1 MKTIRTIGTIAWFEM
16 LILFRSWFFR
26 IFSGLILLV
35 LFVMNLEILGDNGGN
50 WAVKAIP
57 ANIPYF
63 NILIL
68 SLTQAFIAM
77 FLALDFLKR
86 DKKLDTSEVIFTR
99 SMTNW
104 AYVWGKT
111 TGILTVFMVLNIL
124 VLILALII
132 NLVMGDLSVNW
143 MAYLYYPLI
152 ISLPSLIF
160 ILGLSFMVM
169 SIVKNQAIALVILL
183 GYTGMVMFF
192 GKDKFD
198 FIFDFM
204 GFRLPMVHSDMI
216 GFGFEGKLL
225 IQRGI
230 YFLLGLSFI
239 SGSILLMKRLPQ
251 SKLHTT
257 ATWVMAIILAV
268 AGIGGIVA
276 YSGSTARDMR
286 FRTVMIALDDNNY
299 KTPALNLDA
308 CDLVIKHHGRT
319 ISVTAKMTLSNQTH
333 ESISKTV
340 FSLNPGLTLEELMIS
355 GAKTGFERKDHLVL
369 VTLPGALAA
378 GQSIQAEFVYKGRI
392 DERVC
397 NLDIKEEQ
405 AAEKWGPDFLISIR
419 KRFAILE
426 PEYVLLTPES
436 AWYPRPGVLHGST
449 ISILPTWNFT
459 RFTATVETKNGL
471 QPIMQGKIENSGNS
485 WVFTPENPLPGMTL
499 IIGPYKPMNLTAGG
513 VDFELNVIKGHDYF
527 SSVLDSISDTL
538 PKFVGDMK
546 QDLERRLGLKYT
558 YPRLR
563 LIEVPVQ
570 FYAYSRLWIKHRD
583 FLQPEMILL
592 PEMGSMLSRAGFGQ
606 ELKQSIKRSKENE
619 ESLTEKEIQLRV
631 LRNFISDNFMPGAS
645 DNRMMFNM
653 GGPAALLDTDK
664 KFSLF
669 PNFFT
674 FVNHLGSD
682 QYPILNAAIEAYLS
696 NTGETQMGGFGM
708 QASALSAAEQANME
722 LQKKPFKKLLSTEM
736 DNLALRQ
743 VIDAKGKYFFT
754 YLESVAG
761 SVDFMPFILDEI
773 SKTRYQ
779 SLDFEQFTIDFKSKF
794 GFNADSLAAKWY
806 VNDQLPGYLVG
817 HVRVVEVQQDERTR
831 YQLLFDVSNPSRE
844 SGLLQITLRAGGR
857 GVMGGGRGQGGG
869 SGMRG
874 GASFALAG
882 RNTATEKFLVV
893 PAGQAFQV
901 GYVLDDQPRAMTV
914 NTMIST
920 NLPNNIGYPFPKLEQ
935 IKGFEPIEGLKPIP
949 LILTMSEPGEIVV
962 DNEDIGF
969 SLIGAATVS
978 RMVKWLK
985 INKKTDEVPYQS
997 MRTRRPPTFWT
1008 PIIQSGFYGDFVRSA
1023 VYVKSGEGDLSV
1035 EWRTLIQ
1042 KPGFYDVYSYLNP
1055 NMARMG
1061 MRMGGGSGGGG
1072 DRGPGGG
1079 QGGGQ
1084 GGMPEIADEY
1094 HFTVF
1099 HSEGKED
1106 ISVPLKTAET
1116 GWNKLGSFYYAAD
1129 TAKVTMN
1136 NKNTGRNVVAD
1147 AVKWVKQQ

>member
-35 LFVMNLEILGDNGGN
+35 LFGINIDILNDNGGN
-50 WAVKAIP
+50 WAVKGISS
-57 ANIPYF
+57 NIPYF

-111 TGILTVFMVLNIL
+111 AGILTVFMVLNIL
-124 VLILALII
+124 VLILALIF
-132 NLVMGDLSVNW
+132 NLVMGDLTVNW

-152 ISLPSLIF
+152 ISLPSLVFVLGFSF
-160 ILGLSFMVM
+160 IVM
-169 SIVKNQAIALVILL
+169 SVLKNQAIALVVLL

-204 GFRLPMVHSDMI
+204 GYRLPMVHSDMI
-216 GFGFEGKLL
+216 GFGFAGKLL
-225 IQRGI
+225 LQRGI

-251 SKLHTT
+251 SKTHTAASWIMT
-257 ATWVMAIILAV
+257 IVLA
-268 AGIGGIVA
+268 AGGIIGIAA
-276 YSGSTARDMR
+276 YSGSTAGDLR
-286 FRTVMIALDDNNY
+286 FRAAMISLNDKNF
-299 KTPALNLDA
+299 KIPALQLDTCNLA
-308 CDLVIKHHGRT
+308 IKHHGRT
-319 ISVTAKMTLSNQTH
+319 ISVRATMTLSNPTR
-333 ESISKTV
+333 ESIAKTV
-340 FSLNPGLTLEELMIS
+340 FSLNPGLVLEEVTIS
-355 GAKTGFERKDHLVL
+355 GSKAAFERKDHLVW
-369 VTLPGALAA
+369 VTLPAPLAA
-378 GQSIQAEFVYKGRI
+378 GQSLQAGFVYQGPI

-397 NLDIKEEQ
+397 NLDIKDEQ

-436 AWYPRPGVLHGST
+436 AWYPKPGVLHGST

-459 RFTATVETKNGL
+459 RFTATVETKSGL
-471 QPIMQGKIENSGNS
+471 QPVMQGKIGNSGNS

-499 IIGPYKPMNLTAGG
+499 IIGPYQPMTLTAGG
-513 VDFELNVIKGHDYF
+513 VDFELNVIRGHDYF

-546 QDLERRLGLKYT
+546 QDLERRLGLKYS

-570 FYAYSRLWIKHRD
+570 FYAYSRLWAKHRD

-592 PEMGSMLSRAGFGQ
+592 PEMGNMLTRSGFGQ
-606 ELKQSIKRSKENE
+606 EFRQVETRSKENE

-631 LRNFISDNFMPGAS
+631 LRNFFNDNFMPGTS
-645 DNRMMFNM
+645 DNRMGFNM
-653 GGPAALLDTDK
+653 NARAVTVDTDK

-674 FVNHLGSD
+674 FTNHLGSIR
-682 QYPILNAAIEAYLS
+682 YPILNTAIEAYLS
-696 NTGETQMGGFGM
+696 NTGDAQMYGFGM
-708 QASALSAAEQANME
+708 GTSGLSAAEQANME
-722 LQKKPFKKLLSTEM
+722 LQKKSFKQLLSTEM
-736 DNLALRQ
+736 ENLALRQ

-754 YLESVAG
+754 YLEAVAG
-761 SVDFMPFILDEI
+761 SFEFMPFLLDEI
-773 SKTRYQ
+773 SKSCYKT
-779 SLDFEQFTIDFKSKF
+779 LDFEQFSIDFKNKF
-794 GFNADSLAAKWY
+794 GFNPDSLASGWY
-806 VNDQLPGYLVG
+806 ANEQLPGYLIG
-817 HVRVVEVQQDERTR
+817 HVRVVEVQQDDRTR
-831 YQLLFDVSNPSRE
+831 YQLLFDVSNPSDE

-857 GVMGGGRGQGGG
+857 GGMGGGRGGGG
-869 SGMRG
+869 GGGMRG

-882 RNTATEKFLVV
+882 RNAATDKFLVV
-893 PAGQAFQV
+893 PAGQALQV
-901 GYVLDDQPRAMTV
+901 GYVLDEQPRAMSV
-914 NTMIST
+914 NTWIST
-920 NLPNNIGYPFPKLEQ
+920 NLPNNISYPFPKLEQ
-935 IKGFEPIEGLKPIP
+935 IKGFEPIEGQKSIP
-949 LILTMSEPGEIVV
+949 LIVTMSEPGEIVV
-962 DNEDIGF
+962 DNEDTGF
-969 SLIGAATVS
+969 SLIGAAAVS

-985 INKKTDEVPYQS
+985 INKINPEVPYES
-997 MRTRRPPTFWT
+997 MRSWRPPTFWT

-1023 VYVKSGEGDLSV
+1023 VYIKSGEGDISV

-1042 KPGFYDVYSYLNP
+1042 KDGFYDVYAYVNP
-1055 NMARMG
+1055 NVARQSM
-1061 MRMGGGSGGGG
+1061 MRGGGG
-1072 DRGPGGG
+1072 GQRP
-1079 QGGGQ
+1079 QGGGP
-1084 GGMPEIADEY
+1084 GGMPEISDEY
-1094 HFTVF
+1094 HFTVI
-1099 HSEGKED
+1099 HSEGRED
-1106 ISVPLKTAET
+1106 ITVPLKTAET
-1116 GWNKLGSFYYAAD
+1116 GWNRLGSFYFSAD
-1129 TAKVTMN
+1129 TARVTMN
-1136 NKNTGRNVVAD
+1136 NKNTGRIVVAD

>member
-1 MKTIRTIGTIAWFEM
+1 MNTIRTIGTIAWFEM

-26 IFSGLILLV
+26 IFGGLIMLVLLV
-35 LFVMNLEILGDNGGN
+35 INLQILGDSGGN
-50 WAVKAIP
+50 WAVKSIP

-111 TGILTVFMVLNIL
+111 IGILTVFMVLNLL
-124 VLILALII
+124 VLILALVI

-169 SIVKNQAIALVILL
+169 SVFKNQAIALVILL

-204 GFRLPMVHSDMI
+204 GFRLPLVHSDVI

-230 YFLLGLSFI
+230 YFVLGLSFI

-257 ATWVMAIILAV
+257 ATWVMTIVLAAAGVSGII
-268 AGIGGIVA
+268 A
-276 YSGSTARDMR
+276 YSGSTAQDIR
-286 FRTVMIALDDNNY
+286 FRTAMIALDDKNY
-299 KTPALNLDA
+299 KTPVLNSDS
-308 CDLVIKHHGRT
+308 CGLVIKHHGRT
-319 ISVTAKMTLSNQTH
+319 ISVTAKMSFSNQTGG
-333 ESISKTV
+333 SISKTV
-340 FSLNPGLTLEELMIS
+340 FSLNPGLDLEELMIN
-355 GAKTGFERKDHLVL
+355 GAKSTFERKDQLVF
-369 VTLPGALAA
+369 VTLPVALAS

-397 NLDIKEEQ
+397 NLDIKDDQ

-426 PEYVLLTPES
+426 SDYVLLTPEC

-449 ISILPTWNFT
+449 ISILPKWNFT
-459 RFTATVETKNGL
+459 KYTATVETKNGL
-471 QPIMQGKIENSGNS
+471 QPIMQGKMENSGKT

-499 IIGPYKPMNLTAGG
+499 IIGPYKPMTLTAAG
-513 VDFELNVIKGHDYF
+513 VDFELNVIKNHNYF
-527 SSVLDSISDTL
+527 SKVLDSISDTL

-546 QDLERRLGLKYT
+546 QDLERRLGLKYA

-563 LIEVPVQ
+563 LIEVPAQ

-592 PEMGSMLSRAGFGQ
+592 PEMGSMLTRSGFGQ
-606 ELKQSIKRSKENE
+606 ELRQSIKRAKQNE
-619 ESLTEKEIQLRV
+619 ESLSVKEIQLRV
-631 LRNFISDNFMPGAS
+631 LRNFISDNLMPGAS
-645 DNRMMFNM
+645 DNRMSFNM
-653 GGPAALLDTDK
+653 GAVSVVVDTDK

-682 QYPILNAAIEAYLS
+682 QYPILNAALEAYLS
-696 NTGETQMGGFGM
+696 NTGDTQMGGFGN
-708 QASALSAAEQANME
+708 ATSGLSAAEQANTE
-722 LQKKPFKKLLSTEM
+722 LQKKSFKMLLSTEM

-754 YLESVAG
+754 YLEAVAG

-773 SKTRYQ
+773 AKTRYHTI
-779 SLDFEQFTIDFKSKF
+779 DFKQFTIDFKDKF
-794 GFNADSLAAKWY
+794 RFSADSLATRWY
-806 VNDQLPGYLVG
+806 ENDQLPGYLIG
-817 HVRVVEVQQDERTR
+817 HVRVIEVQQDERTR
-831 YQLLFDVSNPSRE
+831 YQLLYDVSNPSKE
-844 SGLLQITLRAGGR
+844 SGLLQITIRAGGR
-857 GVMGGGRGQGGG
+857 GGMGGARGGG
-869 SGMRG
+869 GAGGMRG

-882 RNTATEKFLVV
+882 RNAATDKFLVV
-893 PAGQAFQV
+893 PAGQALQI
-901 GYVLDDQPRAMTV
+901 GYVLDDQPRAMSV

-920 NLPNNIGYPFPKLEQ
+920 NLPNNISYPFPKLEQ
-935 IKGFEPIEGLKPIP
+935 VKGFEPIEGQKPIP

-969 SLIGAATVS
+969 TTKGAATVS

-985 INKKTDEVPYQS
+985 INQTNPAVPYES
-997 MRTRRPPTFWT
+997 MRTWRPPTFWT

-1023 VYVKSGEGDLSV
+1023 VYIKSGEGDISV

-1042 KPGFYDVYSYLNP
+1042 KPGFYDVYTYLNP
-1055 NMARMG
+1055 NIARMG
-1061 MRMGGGSGGGG
+1061 MRGGGG
-1072 DRGPGGG
+1072 GGG
-1079 QGGGQ
+1079 QRTQGGGPGGGQ
-1084 GGMPEIADEY
+1084 GGMPEIPDEY

-1116 GWNKLGSFYYAAD
+1116 GWNKLGSFYFAAD

-1136 NKNTGRNVVAD
+1136 NKNTGRTVVAD

>member
-26 IFSGLILLV
+26 IFGALILLV
-35 LFVMNLEILGDNGGN
+35 LFGFNISIFKDNGGN
-50 WAVKAIP
+50 WAVQGIAS
-57 ANIPYF
+57 NIPYF

-111 TGILTVFMVLNIL
+111 IGILTVFMVLNLL
-124 VLILALII
+124 VLLLALIM
-132 NLVMGDLSVNW
+132 NLIMGDLPVNLA
-143 MAYLYYPLI
+143 AYLYYPLI
-152 ISLPSLIF
+152 ISLPSLVF

-169 SIVKNQAIALVILL
+169 SVLKNQAIALVILL

-230 YFLLGLSFI
+230 YFILGLSCI

-251 SKLHTT
+251 SKLHIT
-257 ATWVMAIILAV
+257 ASWIMTFAFAV
-268 AGIGGIVA
+268 AGVIGIIG
-276 YSGSTARDMR
+276 YLGSTSNDVR
-286 FRTVMIALDDNNY
+286 FRTAMTSLDDKY
-299 KTPALNLDA
+299 FKTASLNLDA
-308 CDLVIKHHGRT
+308 CDLAIVHHGQT
-319 ISVTAKMTLSNQTH
+319 ISVNAKMLLTNRTN

-340 FSLNPGLTLEELMIS
+340 FSLNPGFILNDLIID
-355 GAKTGFERKDHLVL
+355 GAKTSFQRDHQLVL
-369 VTLPGALAA
+369 VTLPATLDA
-378 GQSIQAEFVYKGRI
+378 GRTIRAEFVYKGPV

-405 AAEKWGPDFLISIR
+405 AAEKWGPDFLIAIR

-426 PEYVLLTPES
+426 SRYVLLTPES

-449 ISILPTWNFT
+449 ISILPALSFT
-459 RFTATVETKNGL
+459 KFTATVETSSGL
-471 QPIMQGKIENSGNS
+471 QPIMQGKAGNSGNT
-485 WVFTPENPLPGMTL
+485 WTFTPENPLPGMTL
-499 IIGPYKPMNLTAGG
+499 VIGPYKPQTLTTAG
-513 VDFELNVIKGHDYF
+513 VDFELNVATNHDYF

-538 PKFVGDMK
+538 PKFIGDMK
-546 QDLERRLGLKYT
+546 QDLERRLGLKYA

-563 LIEVPVQ
+563 MIEVPAQ
-570 FYAYSRLWIKHRD
+570 FYAYSRLWAKHRD

-592 PEMGSMLSRAGFGQ
+592 PEMGSMLSRSGFGQ
-606 ELKQSIKRSKENE
+606 ELRQTIIRSKQNE
-619 ESLTEKEIQLRV
+619 ESLSEKELQLRV
-631 LRNFISDNFMPGAS
+631 LRNFISDNFMPGSS
-645 DNRMMFNM
+645 DNRGMFNM
-653 GGPAALLDTDK
+653 NPQSLSIDTDK

-674 FVNHLGSD
+674 FVNHLGSA
-682 QYPILNAAIEAYLS
+682 QYPILNTAIEAYLS
-696 NTGETQMGGFGM
+696 NTGDTQMGGFGM
-708 QASALSAAEQANME
+708 QTSGLSAAEQANME
-722 LQKKPFKKLLSTEM
+722 LQKKTFKKLLGSEM

-754 YLESVAG
+754 YLEAIAG
-761 SVDFMPFILDEI
+761 SVEFMPFIMDEI
-773 SKTRYQ
+773 SKSRYHT
-779 SLDFEQFTIDFKSKF
+779 LDFKQFAEDYKNKF
-794 GFNADSLAAKWY
+794 GFDPDSLAGKWY
-806 VNDQLPGYLVG
+806 GNDQLPGYLIG
-817 HVRVVEVQQDERTR
+817 HVRVIEVQQDDRTR
-831 YQLLFDVSNPSRE
+831 YQLLFEVSNPSQE
-844 SGLLQITLRAGGR
+844 SGLLQITLRSGSRGG
-857 GVMGGGRGQGGG
+857 MGGGRGSGGG
-869 SGMRG
+869 PGMRG

-882 RNTATEKFLVV
+882 RNAATDKFLVV
-893 PAGQAFQV
+893 PAGQAMQV
-901 GYVLDDQPRAMTV
+901 GYILDEQPRAMTV

-920 NLPNNIGYPFPKLEQ
+920 NLPNNIGFPFPKLEQ
-935 IKGFEPIEGLKPIP
+935 IKGFVPIEGQKSIP

-962 DNEDIGF
+962 DNEDVGF
-969 SLIGAATVS
+969 TLIGAANVS

-985 INKKTDEVPYQS
+985 INKKNPQVPYES
-997 MRTRRPPTFWT
+997 MRSWRPPTFWT

-1023 VYVKSGEGDLSV
+1023 VYTKSGEGDLLV

-1042 KPGFYDVYSYLNP
+1042 KPGFYDVYTYLNP
-1055 NMARMG
+1055 NIARMG
-1061 MRMGGGSGGGG
+1061 MFRGGGP
-1072 DRGPGGG
+1072 RP

-1084 GGMPEIADEY
+1084 GGMPEITDEY

-1106 ISVPLKTAET
+1106 ITVPLKTAET

-1136 NKNTGRNVVAD
+1136 NKNTGRTVVAD

>member
-26 IFSGLILLV
+26 IFGGLILLV
-35 LFVMNLEILGDNGGN
+35 LFGMNMSILNDYGT
-50 WAVKAIP
+50 WAVKGIP

-111 TGILTVFMVLNIL
+111 IGILSVFIVLNIL
-124 VLILALII
+124 VLLLALIM
-132 NLVMGDLSVNW
+132 NLVMGDLPVDW

-152 ISLPSLIF
+152 ISLPSLVF
-160 ILGLSFMVM
+160 ILGFSFIIM
-169 SIVKNQAIALVILL
+169 SVLKNQAIALVVLL

-198 FIFDFM
+198 FIFDYM
-204 GFRLPMVHSDMI
+204 GYRLPMVHSDMI

-225 IQRGI
+225 VQRGI
-230 YFLLGLSFI
+230 YLLLGLCFI

-257 ATWVMAIILAV
+257 ASWVMTIILAV
-268 AGIGGIVA
+268 AAVIGIVG
-276 YSGSTARDMR
+276 YTGSTAGDAR
-286 FRTVMIALDDNNY
+286 FRAALIALDDANF
-299 KTPALNLDA
+299 KTPVLNLDA
-308 CDLVIKHHGRT
+308 CNLVIKHHGKS
-319 ISVTAKMTLSNQTH
+319 ISASANMTLSNQTH
-333 ESISKTV
+333 ESVSKTV
-340 FSLNPGLTLEELMIS
+340 FSLNPGMKVEELKINGVTAS
-355 GAKTGFERKDHLVL
+355 FDRKEHLIF
-369 VTLPGALAA
+369 VTFPADLEA
-378 GQSIQAEFVYKGRI
+378 GQSITAEFVYKGSI
-392 DERVC
+392 DERIC

-405 AAEKWGPDFLISIR
+405 ASEKWGPDFLISIR

-426 PEYVLLTPES
+426 PDYVLLTPES

-449 ISILPTWNFT
+449 ISILPAWQYT
-459 RFTATVETKNGL
+459 RFTATVETKAGL
-471 QPIMQGKIENSGNS
+471 QPVMQGKAGNTGNS

-499 IIGPYKPMNLTAGG
+499 IIGRYKPMTLTTAGA
-513 VDFELNVIKGHDYF
+513 DFELNIIDGHNYF
-527 SSVLDSISDTL
+527 TGVLDSISDTL
-538 PKFVGDMK
+538 PKFIGDMK

-563 LIEVPVQ
+563 LVEVPVQ

-592 PEMGSMLSRAGFGQ
+592 PEMGSMLTRAGFGQ
-606 ELKQSIKRSKENE
+606 ELRQSIKHSKENE

-631 LRNFISDNFMPGAS
+631 LRNFITDNFMPGNS
-645 DNRMMFNM
+645 DNRMMFERGNQ
-653 GGPAALLDTDK
+653 PSFVDTDK

-674 FVNHLGSD
+674 FVNHIGSG
-682 QYPILNAAIEAYLS
+682 QYPILNTAIEAYLS

-708 QASALSAAEQANME
+708 QTSGLSAAEQANVE
-722 LQKKPFKKLLSTEM
+722 LQKKSFKKLLSTEM

-743 VIDAKGKYFFT
+743 VIDAKGKYLFT
-754 YLESVAG
+754 YLEAVAG
-761 SVDFMPFILDEI
+761 SVDFMPFILDEL
-773 SKTRYQ
+773 SRTRYQ
-779 SLDFEQFTIDFKSKF
+779 TLDFEQFSSDFKDKF
-794 GFNADSLAAKWY
+794 GFNADSLASKWY
-806 VNDQLPGYLVG
+806 LSDLLPGYLIG
-817 HVRVVEVQQDERTR
+817 HVRVIEVQQDDRTR
-831 YQLLFDVSNPSRE
+831 YQLLFEVSNPSKE
-844 SGLLQITLRAGGR
+844 SGLLQITLRSGGR
-857 GVMGGGRGQGGG
+857 GGMGGGRGG
-869 SGMRG
+869 GMRS

-882 RNTATEKFLVV
+882 RNAATDKFLVV
-893 PAGQAFQV
+893 PAGQAMQV
-901 GYVLDDQPRAMTV
+901 GYILDEQPRAMSV
-914 NTMIST
+914 NTLIST
-920 NLPNNIGYPFPKLEQ
+920 NLPNNISYPFPKLEQ
-935 IKGFEPIEGLKPIP
+935 IKGFVPIEGQKSIP

-962 DNEDIGF
+962 DNEDPGF
-969 SLIGAATVS
+969 SSMGAASVS

-985 INKKTDEVPYQS
+985 INKKNPGVPYES
-997 MRTRRPPTFWT
+997 MRSWRPPIFWT
-1008 PIIQSGFYGDFVRSA
+1008 PIIQSGFYGDFTRSA
-1023 VYVKSGEGDLSV
+1023 VYVKSGEGDISV

-1042 KPGFYDVYSYLNP
+1042 KPGFYDVYAYVSP
-1055 NMARMG
+1055 NIARMG
-1061 MRMGGGSGGGG
+1061 MRMGGGPGQ
-1072 DRGPGGG
+1072 RGPGGG
-1079 QGGGQ
+1079 P
-1084 GGMPEIADEY
+1084 GGMPEITDEY

-1106 ISVPLKTAET
+1106 VSVALKTAET
-1116 GWNKLGSFYYAAD
+1116 GWNRLGSFYFAAD

-1136 NKNTGRNVVAD
+1136 DKNTGRTVVAD

>member
-26 IFSGLILLV
+26 IFGGLILLV
-35 LFVMNLEILGDNGGN
+35 LFGINFNILNDNGGN
-50 WAVKAIP
+50 WAVKGIP

-111 TGILTVFMVLNIL
+111 IGILTVFMVLNIL

-132 NLVMGDLSVNW
+132 NLVMGDLTVNW

-169 SIVKNQAIALVILL
+169 SVFKNQAIALVILL

-204 GFRLPMVHSDMI
+204 GFRLPLVHSDMI

-251 SKLHTT
+251 SKLHTSV
-257 ATWVMAIILAV
+257 TWVMTIILAV
-268 AGIGGIVA
+268 AGVSGIIA
-276 YSGSTARDMR
+276 YTGSTVRDLH
-286 FRTVMIALDDNNY
+286 FRTAMIALDDTNY
-299 KTPALNLDA
+299 KAPALNLDA
-308 CDLVIKHHGRT
+308 CNLLIKHHGRT

-355 GAKTGFERKDHLVL
+355 GAKTTFERKDHLVF
-369 VTLPGALAA
+369 VTLPAELAA
-378 GQSIQAEFVYKGRI
+378 GQGIQAEFVYKGSI

-459 RFTATVETKNGL
+459 KFTATVDTKNGL
-471 QPIMQGKIENSGNS
+471 QPIMQGKIENAGNS

-499 IIGPYKPMNLTAGG
+499 IIGPYKPMTLTADG
-513 VDFELNVIKGHDYF
+513 VDFELNVIKNHDYF
-527 SSVLDSISDTL
+527 SAVLDSISDTL

-546 QDLERRLGLKYT
+546 QDLERRLGLKYA

-570 FYAYSRLWIKHRD
+570 FYAYSRLWVKHRD
-583 FLQPEMILL
+583 FLQPEMILF
-592 PEMGSMLSRAGFGQ
+592 PEMGSMLTRAGFGQ
-606 ELKQSIKRSKENE
+606 ELRQTVKRSKQNE

-631 LRNFISDNFMPGAS
+631 LRNFISDNFMPGSS
-645 DNRMMFNM
+645 DNRIRLNM
-653 GGPAALLDTDK
+653 GGQVTLVDTDK

-682 QYPILNAAIEAYLS
+682 QYPILNTAIEAYLS
-696 NTGETQMGGFGM
+696 NTGDPQMYGFGM
-708 QASALSAAEQANME
+708 GTSGLSPVEQANME
-722 LQKKPFKKLLSTEM
+722 LQKKSFKKLLSTEM

-743 VIDAKGKYFFT
+743 VIDSKGKYFFT
-754 YLESVAG
+754 YLEAVAG

-773 SKTRYQ
+773 SKTCYQ
-779 SLDFEQFTIDFKSKF
+779 TIDFVRFADDFKNKF

-806 VNDQLPGYLVG
+806 VNDQLPGYLIG
-817 HVRVVEVQQDERTR
+817 HVRVIEVQQDDRTR

-857 GVMGGGRGQGGG
+857 GGMGGGRGAGGG
-869 SGMRG
+869 GGMRG

-882 RNTATEKFLVV
+882 RNAATDKFLVI
-893 PAGQAFQV
+893 PAGQALQV
-901 GYVLDDQPRAMTV
+901 GYVLDEQPRAMSV

-920 NLPNNIGYPFPKLEQ
+920 NLPNNISYPFPKLEQ
-935 IKGFEPIEGLKPIP
+935 IKGFEPIEGQKSIT

-969 SLIGAATVS
+969 STMGAATVS
-978 RMVKWLK
+978 RMVKWLR
-985 INKKTDEVPYQS
+985 INKKNPDVPYES
-997 MRTRRPPTFWT
+997 MRTWRPPTFWT

-1023 VYVKSGEGDLSV
+1023 VYIKSGEGDLSV

-1042 KPGFYDVYSYLNP
+1042 KPGFYDVYTYVNP
-1055 NMARMG
+1055 NIARMG
-1061 MRMGGGSGGGG
+1061 IRMGGGGGQ
-1072 DRGPGGG
+1072 RP

-1084 GGMPEIADEY
+1084 GGMPEISDEY

-1106 ISVPLKTAET
+1106 VTVALKTAET
-1116 GWNKLGSFYYAAD
+1116 GWNRLGSFYFAAD

-1136 NKNTGRNVVAD
+1136 DKNTGRTVVAD